1 VTLVNPKIQKQK
13 VALGKISGLWGIDK
27 FHGLPIPKF
36 WIKIDIAIAHVVD
49 VPLMHTHEADDQ
61 FLMKD
66 VVGTS
71 TLWNWKY
78 VKIDNVNYN
87 DRVLFYNVWLICT

>member
-1 VTLVNPKIQKQK
+1 
-13 VALGKISGLWGIDK
+13 VALRKISQLWGINK
-27 FHGLPIPKF
+27 IHSLPIQNF
-36 WIKIDIAIAHVVD
+36 WIKVDVAIAHVVD
-49 VPLMHTHEADDQ
+49 VLLMHAHEANDQ

-78 VKIDNVNYN
+78 VKIDNVN
-87 DRVLFYNVWLICT
+87 